1 MAGKNIKPINK
12 NIKPTSKNVKPTKKS
27 DQSQFDRQVRRN
39 QIIFGV
45 IAVILVLSMA
55 LSLVVTI

>member
-1 MAGKNIKPINK
+1 MAG
-12 NIKPTSKNVKPTKKS
+12 KNVKPTKKS
-27 DQSQFDRQVRRN
+27 AQSQHERQVRRN

-55 LSLVVTI
+55 LSLVVNI